1 MVKRSKDSTIKERRA
16 WLGTNKKTG
25 PKMIRTLS
33 MEWDL
38 ERAIYNDK
46 REFALEGKTG
56 GLNVRRVCIVCFRRS
71 GLYTKF

>member
-1 MVKRSKDSTIKERRA
+1 
-16 WLGTNKKTG
+16 
-25 PKMIRTLS
+25 MIRTLS